1 MLETLEMMQE
11 PRALRGAP
19 RTSRSNDDVECL
31 LEGVAGREVL
41 SLAKGDYI
49 FVEGDPS
56 DSIYFIK
63 KGKVKVT
70 VVSDEG
76 REALLTLLNAPGF
89 VGEEC
94 LAGQSLRRS
103 TATTLE
109 PSIVV
114 RVRKQAMLQGVHTH
128 PELCATFVT
137 SLLFRGIDLEDDLC
151 NQLFNVSEKRLAW
164 ILIKLAGAAKCG
176 SVPDSRIPWLSHET
190 LAEMV
195 GTTRSRVCRFM
206 NKFRT
211 LDMIEYHGIQEITVR
226 AKMLTD
232 LVLND
237 R

>member
-1 MLETLEMMQE
+1 M
-11 PRALRGAP
+11 P
-19 RTSRSNDDVECL
+19 DVASL

-41 SLAKGDYI
+41 SLDKGDNI
-49 FVEGDPS
+49 FVQGGPS
-56 DSIYFIK
+56 DSIYFVK
-63 KGKVKVT
+63 TGKVKVS
-70 VVSDEG
+70 VVSDQG
-76 REALLTLLNAPGF
+76 REALLTLLEAPSF

-94 LAGQSLRRS
+94 LVGQSLRSS

-109 PSIVV
+109 PSTVF

-137 SLLFRGIDLEDDLC
+137 SLLSRGRDLEDDLC
-151 NQLFNVSEKRLAW
+151 NQLFNISEKRLAW
-164 ILIKLAGAAKCG
+164 VLVKLARANKHDSTADAK
-176 SVPDSRIPWLSHET
+176 IPWLSHET

-195 GTTRSRVCRFM
+195 GTTRSRICRFM

-211 LDMIEYHGIQEITVR
+211 LDMIKYHGNREITIR
-226 AKMLTD
+226 TKMLTD